1 MTTDLVIN
9 YLILVSTLFSFLG
22 FPFLDFAG
30 LVYSITSRLSGVQFK
45 ARDNSVAYLANP
57 LILVCETGQRWWW
70 WDVFSMMIIILFCF
84 LRVLT
89 VFVFQTSAARAKK
102 KGKLLHRNE
111 LLLLW
116 QRKKQSKSDNLKTK
130 LNWYRNNFY
139 CIDITVC

>member
-1 MTTDLVIN
+1 MITDLVIN
-9 YLILVSTLFSFLG
+9 YLIFVSTLFSFLG

-30 LVYSITSRLSGVQFK
+30 LVCSITSRLSRVQFK

-70 WDVFSMMIIILFCF
+70 WDVFSMMIILFCF
-84 LRVLT
+84 LRVFT

-116 QRKKQSKSDNLKTK
+116 QRKKQSKSDNLKIK

>member
-1 MTTDLVIN
+1 MITDLVIN
-9 YLILVSTLFSFLG
+9 YLIFVSTLFSFLG

-30 LVYSITSRLSGVQFK
+30 LVCSITSRLSRVQFK
-45 ARDNSVAYLANP
+45 ARDNSIAYLANP

-70 WDVFSMMIIILFCF
+70 WDVFSMMIILFCF
-84 LRVLT
+84 LRVFT

-116 QRKKQSKSDNLKTK
+116 QRKKQSKSDNLKIK